1 VWVTVKS
8 GEHPLLQVRVAGS
21 KRQQLF
27 LIDPQG
33 GSLAVDANGGP
44 GGVGGSGGRGGH
56 GGRGG
61 SGSPP
66 GFSGQDGRNGFD
78 GLAGAPGA
86 AGTIQVSMDPSAQA
100 FADRIHLSNKGGNG
114 AAGKTP
120 LVQIEP
126 VPPLW

>member
-33 GSLAVDANGGP
+33 GSLAVDAN
-44 GGVGGSGGRGGH
+44 GGH

-114 AAGKTP
+114 AAGKSP